1 MSDDNPF
8 RCLVQ
13 DKLMTSSSYSSI
25 NSQQTNKN
33 TKGGS
38 TALKVILWGLLIL
51 VILIILFLAIWA
63 LIKAFSTDK
72 KIKQININTSTCP
85 PGPAGPA
92 GPQGLQGV
100 MGPPG
105 PPGSFSYAGLGV
117 VSGIFADGC
126 IKPPK
131 ENVVHIPTLDNGF
144 LIFDKKLPDE
154 GKLSDQM
161 GAINISQPGVY
172 VMYVSLQLHVQD
184 SSKPVI
190 IRVYKNSLMFGYYEF
205 TQSGSHSFTIA
216 NKFNAGDDVKIGI
229 ISDDSNNHLITYGSY
244 MTILAS

>member
-13 DKLMTSSSYSSI
+13 DKLMTSSPYGSMVKP
-25 NSQQTNKN
+25 QTEKN
-33 TKGGS
+33 PTTTSGIKIF
-38 TALKVILWGLLIL
+38 LWILLIVVLLIL
-51 VILIILFLAIWA
+51 LFLAIWA
-63 LIKAFSTDK
+63 LIKAFSAEK
-72 KIKQININTSTCP
+72 KIKQVTINTSTCP
-85 PGPAGPA
+85 SGPAGPA

-105 PPGSFSYAGLGV
+105 PPGSFNYAGLGV

-126 IKPPK
+126 IKPPRD
-131 ENVVHIPTLDNGF
+131 NILHIPSLDNGF
-144 LIFDKKLPDE
+144 LIFDRKLPEE

-161 GAINISQPGVY
+161 GAINIVQPGVY

-190 IRVYKNSLMFGYYEF
+190 IRVYRNSLMFGYYEF
-205 TQSGSHSFTIA
+205 TQSGSQSFTIA

-229 ISDDSNNHLITYGSY
+229 ISDDSSNHLVTYGSY

>member
-13 DKLMTSSSYSSI
+13 DKLMTSSPYGSMVKP
-25 NSQQTNKN
+25 QTEKKP
-33 TKGGS
+33 TTTSGIKIF
-38 TALKVILWGLLIL
+38 LWILLIVVLLIL
-51 VILIILFLAIWA
+51 LFLAIWA
-63 LIKAFSTDK
+63 LIKAFSAEK
-72 KIKQININTSTCP
+72 KIKQVTINTSTCP
-85 PGPAGPA
+85 SGPAGPA

-105 PPGSFSYAGLGV
+105 PPGSFNYAGLGV

-126 IKPPK
+126 IKPPRD
-131 ENVVHIPTLDNGF
+131 NIVHIPSLDNGF
-144 LIFDKKLPDE
+144 LIFDRKLPEE

-161 GAINISQPGVY
+161 GAINIVQPGVY

-190 IRVYKNSLMFGYYEF
+190 IRVYRNSLMFGYYEF
-205 TQSGSHSFTIA
+205 TQSGSQSFTIA

-229 ISDDSNNHLITYGSY
+229 ISDDHSNHLVTYGSY